1 MIYLIYRNRGVVMSA
16 IKNKIE
22 INLITTGTGLMFF
35 GLWTFIKFFLTI
47 VFLGVEYDDNTSDEV
62 KLIATIITIIA
73 VAIVSALFCYVGL
86 SARAEGK
93 GKKKSV
99 VYLIVNGFLLFFHI
113 LIIIVEAAALLFG
126 ENILTII
133 ITMIIDA
140 TAAVLMLEVMINS
153 IKLRKIR
160 RHKRIMEVGYEL

>member
-1 MIYLIYRNRGVVMSA
+1 MSA

-22 INLITTGTGLMFF
+22 INLITTGKGLMFF

-62 KLIATIITIIA
+62 KLIATIIAIIA

-113 LIIIVEAAALLFG
+113 LIIILEAAALLFG

-140 TAAVLMLEVMINS
+140 TAAVLMSEVMINS

>member
-1 MIYLIYRNRGVVMSA
+1 MSA

-47 VFLGVEYDDNTSDEV
+47 VFLGVEYDDNTSDEI

-99 VYLIVNGFLLFFHI
+99 MYLIVNGFLLFFHI
-113 LIIIVEAAALLFG
+113 LIIILEAAALLFG

>member
-1 MIYLIYRNRGVVMSA
+1 MSA

-62 KLIATIITIIA
+62 KLIATIIAIIA

-99 VYLIVNGFLLFFHI
+99 VYLIVNGFILFFHI
-113 LIIIVEAAALLFG
+113 LIIILEAAALLFG
-126 ENILTII
+126 ENIFTIVVTI
-133 ITMIIDA
+133 IIDA

>member
-113 LIIIVEAAALLFG
+113 LIIILEAAALLFG

>member
-1 MIYLIYRNRGVVMSA
+1 MSA

-62 KLIATIITIIA
+62 KLIATIIAIIA

-113 LIIIVEAAALLFG
+113 LIIILEAAALLFG
-126 ENILTII
+126 ENIFTIVVTI
-133 ITMIIDA
+133 IIDA
-140 TAAVLMLEVMINS
+140 TAAVLMSEVMINS

>member
-1 MIYLIYRNRGVVMSA
+1 MNA
-16 IKNKIE
+16 TKNKIE

-35 GLWTFIKFFLTI
+35 GLWTFIKFFLTT

-62 KLIATIITIIA
+62 KLTATIIAIIA
-73 VAIVSALFCYVGL
+73 VAIISALFCYVGL

-113 LIIIVEAAALLFG
+113 LIIILEAAALLFG

-133 ITMIIDA
+133 ITIIIDA
-140 TAAVLMLEVMINS
+140 TAAVLMSEVMINS

-160 RHKRIMEVGYEL
+160 RHKRITEVGYEL

>member
-1 MIYLIYRNRGVVMSA
+1 MSA

-62 KLIATIITIIA
+62 KLIATILTIIA

-113 LIIIVEAAALLFG
+113 LIIILEAAALLFG

>member
-1 MIYLIYRNRGVVMSA
+1 MSA

-113 LIIIVEAAALLFG
+113 LIIILEAAALLFG

-140 TAAVLMLEVMINS
+140 TAAVLMSEVMINS

-160 RHKRIMEVGYEL
+160 RHKSILEVGYEL

>member
-1 MIYLIYRNRGVVMSA
+1 MSA

-62 KLIATIITIIA
+62 KLIATIIAIIA
-73 VAIVSALFCYVGL
+73 VAIISALFCYVGL

-93 GKKKSV
+93 GKKKSFA
-99 VYLIVNGFLLFFHI
+99 YLIVNGFLLFFHI
-113 LIIIVEAAALLFG
+113 LIIILEAAALLFG

>member
-1 MIYLIYRNRGVVMSA
+1 MSA

-47 VFLGVEYDDNTSDEV
+47 VFLGVEYDDNTSDEI

-99 VYLIVNGFLLFFHI
+99 MYLIVNGFLLFFHI
-113 LIIIVEAAALLFG
+113 LIIILEAAALLFG

-140 TAAVLMLEVMINS
+140 TAAVLMSEVMINS

>member
-1 MIYLIYRNRGVVMSA
+1 MSA

-47 VFLGVEYDDNTSDEV
+47 VFLGVEYDGNTSDEV

-113 LIIIVEAAALLFG
+113 LIIILEAAALLFG

-140 TAAVLMLEVMINS
+140 TAAVLMSEVMINS

>member
-1 MIYLIYRNRGVVMSA
+1 MSA

-73 VAIVSALFCYVGL
+73 VAIISALFCYVGL

-99 VYLIVNGFLLFFHI
+99 VYLIVNGFILFFHI
-113 LIIIVEAAALLFG
+113 LIIILEAAALLFG

-140 TAAVLMLEVMINS
+140 TAAVLMSEVMINS

>member
-1 MIYLIYRNRGVVMSA
+1 MSA

-73 VAIVSALFCYVGL
+73 VAIISALFCYVGL

-99 VYLIVNGFLLFFHI
+99 VYLIVNGLILFFQI
-113 LIIIVEAAALLFG
+113 LLIALEAAALLFG